1 MKQASALVTKDCS
14 KPLCIKCNQKMVLKE
29 NWNIQNVNV
38 CHTLY
43 GRRFENLQLCANC
56 YQCVLLVQF
65 GLPSSNQ
72 SEEAKMLM
80 LCWTGEWTWKSDLV
94 QETANSLKIW
104 MTWQQIETKIRWVVV
119 GHKNLPRSR
128 QDSPHYQSHL
138 FFSFHLKRRK
148 KNTFDDNH
156 KLWQQ
161 EFHDIIR
168 QNAAVVPSEVF
179 FLVIISDTI
188 SELQLFPY
196 KGKQKEEEGKQPH
209 LHAVGACEA
218 DTLGRI

>member
-119 GHKNLPRSR
+119 GHKHLPRSIP
-128 QDSPHYQSHL
+128 DSPHYQSHL

-148 KNTFDDNH
+148 K
-156 KLWQQ
+156 KYIWWQSQ
-161 EFHDIIR
+161 VMTARIPWHYKTKCSSRAFRSVLFSHYFR
-168 QNAAVVPSEVF
+168 YNKWAAVVP
-179 FLVIISDTI
+179 L
-188 SELQLFPY
+188 
-196 KGKQKEEEGKQPH
+196 
-209 LHAVGACEA
+209 
-218 DTLGRI
+218 